1 MVTTIIPWKRPA
13 SLPLLVVGRGGVKVD
28 GFAGQLD
35 RGIMKDMVDMDN
47 GFPSSR
53 GGGGINLQNV
63 VVSSFIVRHL

>member
-1 MVTTIIPWKRPA
+1 MTTIIPWKRPA
-13 SLPLLVVGRGGVKVD
+13 SLPLPVVGRVVKVD

-53 GGGGINLQNV
+53 GGGGQIYRTWLFQ
-63 VVSSFIVRHL
+63 VSL